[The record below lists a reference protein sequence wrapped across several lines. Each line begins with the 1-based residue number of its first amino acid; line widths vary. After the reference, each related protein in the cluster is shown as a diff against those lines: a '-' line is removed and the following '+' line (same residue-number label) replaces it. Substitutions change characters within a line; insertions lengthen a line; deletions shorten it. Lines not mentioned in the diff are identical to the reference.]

1 MMRLILFLI
10 LVSALMTNAK
20 TVSSQSAKLSLTFEN
35 ANLTEVFEVIE
46 KQLNIGF
53 LVPSNLLTDRR
64 NITLSVKDATVESI
78 LQQVLIPNGYEF
90 EFVGKNVV
98 ITDRNMVRQVRQQ
111 QTISGKVE
119 DVSGFPLPGVTVV
132 VKGTTIGTITDSEG
146 RFSLTNVPADGALV
160 FSFVGMKF
168 QEIQLAGKTVID
180 VMMEEETIGLDEV
193 VAIGY
198 GVVKKRDVTG
208 AMSSIKSEDFNLG
221 VTAAPEQLI
230 QGKIAGV
237 DIVQSSGRPGATSTV
252 RIRGTSSISAGN
264 DPLYVIDGIPM
275 QFNSANL
282 YVNVSGETGT
292 SPFSS
297 EGSNPLNTL
306 NPADIESIDILKDAS
321 ATAIYGSRGANGVIL
336 ITTKSKKELGESISY
351 DTYFGLSS
359 VRKKLD
365 FLSADEYRDYAVTN
379 GYPYPDEGADTDWQD
394 AIFRSA
400 LSQNHNLAFGGGS
413 ANSNYRASLGYST
426 QEGIILSSKLE
437 KYTTRLNANHK
448 ALDGK
453 LNIAIN
459 LTYAKI
465 DNDDVPVSSNVA
477 NEGGNIL
484 KDALR
489 WAPTL
494 PVYNADGS
502 YYQLGELRVN
512 PVSWKE
518 VTDESH
524 TNNFIGS
531 TSFSYKIIDPLSV
544 SVNLGHTDEA
554 IERFIHIPSTH
565 PVAAAEKG
573 RASISKLKN
582 YSSTMETNLN
592 YAKDFNENTS
602 FSALVGYSFYRYVT
616 ENTFTLAN
624 QFVSDATAW
633 NLMQSGNI
641 LSNTSYKSANR
652 LSSVYGRMNL
662 KLKDRYLFTFT
673 LRNDGSSRFGENY
686 RWGLFPSGAFAWNIA
701 DEPFFNKNKIT
712 NLKLRL
718 GYGVTGNQE
727 IPNNLY
733 REQLTVSG
741 SSVYVLGGVVIPSVL
756 PSNYANPDLKWEET
770 TQLNLGLD
778 WELFDGRF
786 SGTID
791 LYKKNT
797 NDLLLEFSTV
807 APSVVTSQWAN
818 VGEVENKGFEFSLN
832 GTLISKNDFQWKAS
846 LNFARNLNEVIS
858 LSNSQFTRDEINTSP
873 ASGLM
878 NHDGS
883 AQIIRPGLP
892 IGTFYGPKFLGLD
905 ENGME
910 TYLDVDGVDGADHV
924 VIGNAN
930 PDFTFGFSSSVFWK
944 RFDASVSFRG
954 VVGNDI
960 FNNTAAEFSY
970 TKPTPGV
977 NVLKYAVESGVSHE
991 QAAQYSSR
999 WMEDGSYL
1007 RLDNLSIGYTFKT
1020 KNIAFLS
1027 KARVYVTG
1035 QNLFVITNYSG
1046 FDPEVRTNTNRGGI
1060 APIGIDYLVYPRP
1073 QVFMLGANITF

>member
-1 MMRLILFLI
+1 MSMKNVTIREVLQEIENKSEFYFMYDATKVD
-10 LVSALMTNAK
+10 VS
-20 TVSSQSAKLSLTFEN
+20 Q
-35 ANLTEVFEVIE
+35 EVDVAF
-46 KQLNIGF
+46 N
-53 LVPSNLLTDRR
+53 NLLVAEILDKIFLKTGISYEINKRQIALNNSR
-64 NITLSVKDATVESI
+64 YNIL
-78 LQQVLIPNGYEF
+78 NGQDIQ
-90 EFVGKNVV
+90 NV
-98 ITDRNMVRQVRQQ
+98 
-111 QTISGKVE
+111 SGKVQ
-119 DVSGFPLPGVTVV
+119 DASGASLPGVTVV
-132 VKGTTIGTITDSEG
+132 VKGTTQGTITDG
-146 RFSLTNVPADGALV
+146 DGTYLLPNVSGKTTLV
-160 FSFVGMKF
+160 FSFVGMKTM
-168 QEIQLAGKTVID
+168 EVD
-180 VMMEEETIGLDEV
+180 VANRSIINVTMEEETIGLDEV

-198 GVVKKRDVTG
+198 GVVRKRDVTG

-282 YVNVSGETGT
+282 YVNVSGEVGT

-336 ITTKSKKELGESISY
+336 ITTKSKKEFGESVSY
-351 DTYFGLSS
+351 DTYFGMSS
-359 VRKKLD
+359 IRKKLS
-365 FLSADEYRDYAVTN
+365 FLTADEYRDYAEN
-379 GYPYPDEGADTDWQD
+379 NDYPYPDEGANTDWQD

-413 ANSNYRASLGYST
+413 TNSNYRASLGYST

-448 ALDGK
+448 AMDGK
-453 LNIAIN
+453 LNIAVN

-465 DNDDVPVSSNVA
+465 ENDDVPVSSNVA

-518 VTDESH
+518 VTDESY
-524 TNNFIGS
+524 TDNFIGS
-531 TSFSYKIIDPLSV
+531 ASFSYKIIDPLSV

-554 IERFIHIPSTH
+554 MERYINIPSTH

-592 YAKDFNENTS
+592 YTKDFNENTS
-602 FSALVGYSFYRYVT
+602 FSVLAGYSFYRYVSQ
-616 ENTFTLAN
+616 NTFTLAN
-624 QFVSDATAW
+624 QFVSDATTW

-641 LSNTSYKSANR
+641 LSNTSYKTANR

-662 KLKDRYLFTFT
+662 KLKNRYLFTFT

-701 DEPFFNKNKIT
+701 EEPFFSSSKMT

-733 REQLTVSG
+733 RELLTVSG

-756 PSNYANPDLKWEET
+756 PSNYANPDLRWEET

-778 WELFDGRF
+778 WGLLDGRF

-797 NDLLLEFSTV
+797 TDLLLEFSTV
-807 APSVVTSQWAN
+807 APSVVNSQWAN
-818 VGEVENKGFEFSLN
+818 VGEVENKGFELALN
-832 GTLISKNDFQWKAS
+832 GTLISKDNFQWKAS
-846 LNFARNLNEVIS
+846 LNFARNVNEVIS
-858 LSNSQFTRDEINTSP
+858 LSNSQFSREEINTAP
-873 ASGLM
+873 ASGLL
-878 NHDGS
+878 NHDAS
-883 AQIIRPGLP
+883 AQIIKPGLP
-892 IGTFYGPKFLGLD
+892 IGTFFGPKFLGLD
-905 ENGME
+905 DDGME
-910 TYLDVDGVDGADHV
+910 ILLDEDGIEGPDDV
-924 VIGNAN
+924 VIGDAN
-930 PDFTFGFSSSVFWK
+930 PDFTFGLSSSVFWK
-944 RFDASVSFRG
+944 RFDASVSLRG

-977 NVLKYAVESGVSHE
+977 NVLQYAVESGVSHE

-999 WMEDGSYL
+999 WIEDGSYL
-1007 RLDNLSIGYTFKT
+1007 RLDNLSLGYTFNT
-1020 KNIAFLS
+1020 KNIVFLS

-1046 FDPEVRTNTNRGGI
+1046 FDPEVRTNTNRGGT
-1060 APIGIDYLVYPRP
+1060 APIGIDYLVYPRA
-1073 QVFMLGANITF
+1073 QVFMIGANITF